1 MTPEQAAVVEIE
13 RILRGA
19 DPAGVL
25 AEAGTLA
32 LAWGVSV
39 EDFQLALGCSGPTA
53 PEESLREFLIALA
66 GRTPEAAQTI
76 ANVGIRFDD
85 PRTGNL
91 LPMRSMGAMLNYYL
105 KHFGKN
111 VRMAILE
118 TIFGGGTPTALGLM
132 ALVEGEA
139 A

>member
-13 RILRGA
+13 RILKGA

-32 LAWGVSV
+32 LAWGV
-39 EDFQLALGCSGPTA
+39 EPDDFMLALGCSGLVA

-66 GRTPEAAQTI
+66 GRTPEAKQTLANLGI
-76 ANVGIRFDD
+76 AFYDRVTGGI
-85 PRTGNL
+85 
-91 LPMRSMGAMLNYYL
+91 LPMRDIGEMLNFRLQY
-105 KHFGKN
+105 FGRN
-111 VRMAILE
+111 VRLAIVE
-118 TIFGGGTPTALGLM
+118 TVFGGGATTALGLM
-132 ALVEGEA
+132 ALAKDEA